1 MVIFHSYV
9 SLPEGILRTRKRR
22 LHCADPWS
30 WISSQHKKI
39 NFNWGQCSFRCPETT
54 KRRLSLVPST
64 TSIQSPRTCKRWNP
78 QSRWSCPKLGHIGW
92 TLGGHW
98 VERVCWKLS
107 VLNFDPSYSMGILL
121 ALEVLKL
128 AVFQPALTRTATKAA
143 PRLQISASGQLWAV
157 QPQDIKKC
165 RWPPAFRSSRWP
177 NAHLSHPHFP
187 TALLHLR
194 HLSSKE
200 FESFKNFHVLCTPL
214 EVSTSFFPAEAIWD
228 TFWTVVAPVAL
239 VLLCVAE
246 PDCGKESIPFLTW
259 HHHPRHD

>member
-1 MVIFHSYV
+1 ME
-9 SLPEGILRTRKRR
+9 LNLLTAQENQLQLRAIQLSVPRNNK
-22 LHCADPWS
+22 
-30 WISSQHKKI
+30 
-39 NFNWGQCSFRCPETT
+39 ET
-54 KRRLSLVPST
+54 S
-64 TSIQSPRTCKRWNP
+64 
-78 QSRWSCPKLGHIGW
+78 KLGAQHHIDPVTANLQALKSSKSLKLSQIGPHW
-92 TLGGHW
+92 VDIGW